1 MTTTQRTNGDLVSST
16 MSNSSTSTTNSQ
28 QSINIKRKF
37 CYFFT
42 AKTWF
47 CINLAA
53 LLLFISMR
61 MAHLMIKCDRG
72 WPVVLYCDGL
82 QTLVI
87 LFVGFIGALKSNSRL
102 ITVYLISQVAFFVV
116 YVFLLIYLIFNKFP
130 ELIANNTKQES
141 MSSSVT
147 DSSSSSSSSSS
158 IGLPPTQQSSLP
170 NPQKNN
176 NNNFQSQSL
185 TAAAAAPVEPWIW
198 KGCDTSYVNSSSTD
212 FTSSS
217 DISFFQQFSIVQ
229 ILLAAV
235 NLIFC
240 ISSTIYGGAVLRI
253 VSNDEATRYKRQ
265 NEYRNINT
273 QPLITE

>member
-1 MTTTQRTNGDLVSST
+1 MG
-16 MSNSSTSTTNSQ
+16 
-28 QSINIKRKF
+28 
-37 CYFFT
+37 
-42 AKTWF
+42 
-47 CINLAA
+47 
-53 LLLFISMR
+53 
-61 MAHLMIKCDRG
+61 
-72 WPVVLYCDGL
+72 
-82 QTLVI
+82 
-87 LFVGFIGALKSNSRL
+87 GFIGALKSNSRL

-147 DSSSSSSSSSS
+147 DSPSSSSSSSSSSS
-158 IGLPPTQQSSLP
+158 IGLPTQQSSLP
-170 NPQKNN
+170 NPQQNNKNL
-176 NNNFQSQSL
+176 QSQSL
-185 TAAAAAPVEPWIW
+185 TAAAPVEPWIW

-253 VSNDEATRYKRQ
+253 VSNDEAARYNRQ

-273 QPLITE
+273 REPLITE